1 MSFSVG
7 SGGGAINEADATRP
21 STTDPGNLYYD
32 ALMARFRSMF
42 KDKSLKG
49 LSNVYSKLGGP
60 YAPPQKNNT
69 TSKAVFLV
77 SFTQNNGVE
86 IPTVEI
92 KSPFSREELEDI
104 FELLDTNKDGT
115 LQPDEFVFGV
125 RGPLPVPCQYV
136 VNYVFQ
142 KLDLNASG
150 FIEMEDLAAFYDA
163 SLFPDILMKETT
175 GRHKVSHVPPPV
187 PLL

>member
-1 MSFSVG
+1 M
-7 SGGGAINEADATRP
+7 
-21 STTDPGNLYYD
+21 
-32 ALMARFRSMF
+32 
-42 KDKSLKG
+42 
-49 LSNVYSKLGGP
+49 
-60 YAPPQKNNT
+60 
-69 TSKAVFLV
+69 
-77 SFTQNNGVE
+77 
-86 IPTVEI
+86 EI

-104 FELLDTNKDGT
+104 FELLDMNKDGT

-175 GRHKVSHVPPPV
+175 GRHKVSHVPCAPSRPSKTLDV
-187 PLL
+187 HI